1 MDILET
7 QGRAA
12 ANTADLRR
20 GGDDI
25 QPSSTEISA
34 SHGGKATSKSDERID
49 VISEHNLYLLL
60 LKTPEIKTSASS

>member
-25 QPSSTEISA
+25 QPNATEISA
-34 SHGGKATSKSDERID
+34 SRGGKATSKSEERTD
-49 VISEHNLYLLL
+49 VISGHNLCPFV
-60 LKTPEIKTSASS
+60 KNARD